1 MEATRKK
8 ILIVEDDEYVLGSVH
23 MLLSKDGYAVSTA
36 TNGELALSTCQKEQ
50 FDLAIIDLKMPGMDG
65 IQVLK
70 GLKKLS
76 PDTMVIM
83 MTAFGSIQNAV
94 EAMRSGASD
103 YITKPIS
110 AEEIKLAVQKVL
122 EKQKLIREIKA
133 LRQELEQRYSLNR
146 IIGKSPKMQ
155 EVYDLIL
162 TVSQAD
168 ATVLITGE
176 TGTGKELVAR
186 TIHMHSNRK
195 GKPFVAVNCS
205 ALPESLL
212 ESELFGYEKGAFT
225 GATSRRVGKFE
236 FANSGTIFFDETSNM
251 SHSIQSKLLRVL
263 QERELERVGGNEVI
277 KVDVRV
283 VAATNKDL
291 KKELAEGR
299 FREDLFYRLNVFP
312 ITLPPL
318 RERKEDIPLLATS
331 FLEKY
336 SKAMKKEIREISQDV
351 LNTMMEYH
359 WPGNVRELENLM
371 ERAVIMARG
380 DTITYV
386 DLPRTGLETTPTK
399 EVHIDF
405 SDNKMME
412 LPLEEFLD
420 GCEKTY
426 IEKLLEKNK
435 GKIDQSAGEAA
446 VDPKTL
452 YRKMKK
458 YLLTKKAFK
467 ATPEQG

>member
-36 TNGELALSTCQKEQ
+36 TNGELALNTCQKEQ

-70 GLKKLS
+70 GLKKFS

-205 ALPESLL
+205 AMPESLL

-236 FANSGTIFFDETSNM
+236 FANNGTIFFDETSNM
-251 SHSIQSKLLRVL
+251 SPSIQSKLLRVL

-283 VAATNKDL
+283 IAATNKDL

-318 RERKEDIPLLATS
+318 RERTEDTPL
-331 FLEKY
+331 
-336 SKAMKKEIREISQDV
+336 
-351 LNTMMEYH
+351 
-359 WPGNVRELENLM
+359 
-371 ERAVIMARG
+371 
-380 DTITYV
+380 
-386 DLPRTGLETTPTK
+386 
-399 EVHIDF
+399 
-405 SDNKMME
+405 
-412 LPLEEFLD
+412 
-420 GCEKTY
+420 
-426 IEKLLEKNK
+426 
-435 GKIDQSAGEAA
+435 
-446 VDPKTL
+446 
-452 YRKMKK
+452 
-458 YLLTKKAFK
+458 
-467 ATPEQG
+467 

>member
-1 MEATRKK
+1 MEASRKK
-8 ILIVEDDEYVLGSVH
+8 ILIVEDDEYVLGSVSL
-23 MLLSKDGYAVSTA
+23 LLSKDGYEIGTA
-36 TNGELALSTCQKEQ
+36 TNGELALTTCQKEP

-65 IQVLK
+65 LEVLK
-70 GLKKLS
+70 GIKKLS

-83 MTAFGSIQNAV
+83 MTAFGSIKNAV
-94 EAMRSGASD
+94 EAMRLGASD

-122 EKQKLIREIKA
+122 EKQKLIKEIKV
-133 LRQELEQRYSLNR
+133 LRQELEQRYSLSR

-186 TIHMHSNRK
+186 TIHIHSARK
-195 GKPFVAVNCS
+195 GKPFVAINCS

-212 ESELFGYEKGAFT
+212 ESELFGYEAGAFT
-225 GATSRRVGKFE
+225 GATKRRIGKFE
-236 FANSGTIFFDETSNM
+236 FANGGTIFFDETANISLP
-251 SHSIQSKLLRVL
+251 IQAKLLRVL
-263 QERELERVGGNEVI
+263 QEREFERIGGNEVI

-283 VAATNKDL
+283 IAATNKDL
-291 KKELAEGR
+291 KKEMEEGR

-312 ITLPPL
+312 IFLPPL
-318 RERKEDIPLLATS
+318 RERKEDIPLLATF
-331 FLEKY
+331 FLGKY
-336 SKAMKKEIREISQDV
+336 SKAIKKEVREFSQEV
-351 LNTMMEYH
+351 LNAMMEYH
-359 WPGNVRELENLM
+359 WPGNVRELENLI

-380 DTITYV
+380 DTITYI
-386 DLPRTGLETTPTK
+386 DLPMARQKDSPLK
-399 EVHIDF
+399 EARIYF
-405 SDNKMME
+405 GDNKMIE
-412 LPLEEFLD
+412 LTLEEFLD
-420 GCEKTY
+420 SCERTY

-435 GKIDQSAGEAA
+435 GKIESSATEAK

-458 YLLTKKAFK
+458 YLLTKESFK
-467 ATPEQG
+467 TAPE